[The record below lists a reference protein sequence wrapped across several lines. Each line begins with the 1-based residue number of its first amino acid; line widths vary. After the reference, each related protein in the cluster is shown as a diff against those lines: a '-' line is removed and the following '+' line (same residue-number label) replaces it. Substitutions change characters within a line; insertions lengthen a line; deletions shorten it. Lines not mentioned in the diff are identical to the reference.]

1 MEQAISRDQWSSR
14 LTFVLAAA
22 GSAVGLG
29 NIWKFP
35 YITGMNGGGVFVL
48 IYLGAILFVSMPILA
63 AEVLIGRAGQ
73 ASPVGAIRRLSRPGS
88 PWIGVGLLGVVGG
101 LIILSYYSVVA
112 GWCLDYIALALT
124 GKLSTTPVDGIPS
137 LFDELYVSESRNLLW
152 HFVFMAMTIGI
163 VVGGVRGGVERAS
176 RILMPALFVMM
187 LVLFAYAT
195 TLPGFGEAARFV
207 FSPSVDNL
215 TSGGILEALGHS
227 FFSLSVGMGA
237 MLTYGSY
244 LSRRDCL
251 IQSTV
256 SIGVLDTVVSLL
268 ACLILFP
275 ITFSFG
281 MQPSGGPG
289 LVFKNIPV
297 AFAQLPWGGLWAFV
311 FFALL
316 FVAALTSAISL
327 LETVTAHAID
337 EWKLSR
343 KTATLGTGL
352 LVLVLGI
359 PSALSGGAGFFGKG
373 MSEATGRSFFDWFDH
388 IASNWL
394 LPMGGL
400 GIATFVAWRLSE
412 ELRHEAFT
420 TGSGLKRTASIYRGW
435 LILVRYVAPVG
446 IVAIFLHAVG
456 VI

>member
-1 MEQAISRDQWSSR
+1 MDVAITRAQWSSR
-14 LTFVLAAA
+14 LAFVLAAA

-35 YITGMNGGGVFVL
+35 YIAGMHGGGVFVL
-48 IYLGAILFVSMPILA
+48 IYLGAIFFVSMPILA

-88 PWIGVGLLGVVGG
+88 PWIAVGLLGVLGG

-112 GWCLDYIALALT
+112 GWCLDYIALSFT
-124 GKLSTTPVDGIPS
+124 GQLSTTPVAGIPA
-137 LFDELYVSESRNLLW
+137 LFDELHGNETRNVVW
-152 HFVFMAMTIGI
+152 HVIFMAMTIGI
-163 VVGGVRGGVERAS
+163 VLGGVRDGVERAA
-176 RILMPALFVMM
+176 RFLMPALFAMM
-187 LVLFAYAT
+187 LVLFVYST

-207 FSPSVDNL
+207 FSPSVSNV
-215 TSGGILEALGHS
+215 TGAGVLEALGHS

-251 IQSTV
+251 VKATV
-256 SIGVLDTVVSLL
+256 SIGILDTAVALL

-275 ITFSFG
+275 ITFSFA
-281 MQPSGGPG
+281 MEPSGGPG

-297 AFAQLPWGGLWAFV
+297 AFAQLPGGAIWSVV

-337 EWKLSR
+337 EWKWSR

-352 LVLVLGI
+352 LILVLGI
-359 PSALSGGAGFFGKG
+359 PSALSGGAGLFGQG
-373 MSEATGRSFFDWFDH
+373 MAEATGRSFFDWFDY
-388 IASNWL
+388 IASNWI

-400 GIATFVAWRLSE
+400 GIATFVAWRLSD

-420 TGSGLKRTASIYRGW
+420 TGSDLAKQAGIYRGW
-435 LILVRYVAPVG
+435 LYLIRYLAPVG
-446 IVAIFLHAVG
+446 IVAIFLHAIG
-456 VI
+456 II